1 MCACRG
7 ARVLSATVELIAV
20 LVNSEA
26 IARAC
31 VVFEHEQVQDGQ
43 SQLLAVPREKVLF
56 IQSLI
61 TSLFLLLWTL
71 RSPCC
76 DLKS

>member
-7 ARVLSATVELIAV
+7 ARVLSATVEVIAV

-31 VVFEHEQVQDGQ
+31 VVFELEQVRDGQ
-43 SQLLAVPREKVLF
+43 YQLLAVSRYPVLNHCSFLNDLDVEKPVL
-56 IQSLI
+56 
-61 TSLFLLLWTL
+61 
-71 RSPCC
+71 
-76 DLKS
+76 